1 MLSVLTTSPKPDR
14 VPALSLDS
22 VGFDKEVKLPEV
34 LPSIP
39 SQQRTEAPNRQS
51 QSELSGAVLFV

>member
-22 VGFDKEVKLPEV
+22 VGFDKVKLPKV

-39 SQQRTEAPNRQS
+39 SQ
-51 QSELSGAVLFV
+51 